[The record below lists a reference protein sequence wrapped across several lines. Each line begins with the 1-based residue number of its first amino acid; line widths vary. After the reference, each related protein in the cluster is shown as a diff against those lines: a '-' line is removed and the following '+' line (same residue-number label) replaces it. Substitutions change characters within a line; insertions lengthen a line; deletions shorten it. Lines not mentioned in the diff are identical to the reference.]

1 MNLGISLKIKIIIKV
16 EMPQN
21 FIGKLKYLIEIE
33 LVISQLRNFEIIVPD
48 RRILFLQTRSA

>member
-33 LVISQLRNFEIIVPD
+33 LVISQLINFEIIVPD